1 MPQLIARRLMTLFAT
16 LIVTAMIVF
25 VALEILP
32 GDPAEV
38 MLGLNATPETVAAVR
53 ADLGLDKPAVVRFCS
68 WIYGLATGD
77 LGKSYAYRV
86 PVSELIAERLQVT
99 FPLTL
104 LAMLISTAVGIAAGL
119 IAASRA
125 GKWRDIVVMTLAEIG
140 LSVPNFWFGI
150 LFVLLFSVT
159 LQWLPAGGF
168 AGWDHGVIAG
178 FRSLILPAISLALPQ
193 AAIIARL
200 MRSAAIDA
208 LSEDWVRTARAKG
221 LTRGATLLKH
231 VLRNAMVPVVTILG
245 LQFSYLIA
253 GTIIIENVFAL
264 PGLGRLIFQAIG
276 DHDIIIVKDLV
287 VLFAGVVVIVNFIVD
302 LLYGLIDPRLRR
314 RAA

>member
-1 MPQLIARRLMTLFAT
+1 
-16 LIVTAMIVF
+16 V
-25 VALEILP
+25 
-32 GDPAEV
+32 
-38 MLGLNATPETVAAVR
+38 
-53 ADLGLDKPAVVRFCS
+53 
-68 WIYGLATGD
+68 
-77 LGKSYAYRV
+77 
-86 PVSELIAERLQVT
+86 
-99 FPLTL
+99 
-104 LAMLISTAVGIAAGL
+104 
-119 IAASRA
+119 
-125 GKWRDIVVMTLAEIG
+125 
-140 LSVPNFWFGI
+140 
-150 LFVLLFSVT
+150 
-159 LQWLPAGGF
+159 
-168 AGWDHGVIAG
+168 
-178 FRSLILPAISLALPQ
+178 PQ

>member
-1 MPQLIARRLMTLFAT
+1 MPQLIARRLITLVAT
-16 LIVTAMIVF
+16 LIVTATIVF

-38 MLGLNATPETVAAVR
+38 MLGLNATPDTVAAVR
-53 ADLGLDKPAVVRFCS
+53 ADLGLDKPAIVRFGT

-104 LAMLISTAVGIAAGL
+104 LAMVISTAIGIPAGL

-150 LFVLLFSVT
+150 LFVLLFAVT

-168 AGWDHGVIAG
+168 AGWDQGIIAG
-178 FRSLILPAISLALPQ
+178 IRSLLLPAISLALPQ

-276 DHDIIIVKDLV
+276 DHDIIVVKDLV
-287 VLFAGVVVIVNFIVD
+287 VIFAGVVVIVNFIVD

>member
-1 MPQLIARRLMTLFAT
+1 MPQLIARRLITLFAT
-16 LIVTAMIVF
+16 LIVTATIVF
-25 VALEILP
+25 VALEILS

-53 ADLGLDKPAVVRFCS
+53 ADLGLDKPAVVRFGS

-77 LGKSYAYRV
+77 LGRSYAYRV
-86 PVSELIAERLQVT
+86 PVSELVVERLQVT

-104 LAMLISTAVGIAAGL
+104 MAMVISTAIGIPAGL
-119 IAASRA
+119 VAASRA

-168 AGWDHGVIAG
+168 AGWDHGVFAG
-178 FRSLILPAISLALPQ
+178 LRSLLLPAISLALPQ

-276 DHDIIIVKDLV
+276 DHDIIVVKDLV
-287 VLFAGVVVIVNFIVD
+287 VIFAGIVVVVNFIVD

-314 RAA
+314 RVA

>member
-1 MPQLIARRLMTLFAT
+1 MPQLIARRLITLVAT

-53 ADLGLDKPAVVRFCS
+53 ADLGLDKPAVVRFGS
-68 WIYGLATGD
+68 WMYGLATGD

-104 LAMLISTAVGIAAGL
+104 LAMLISTAVGIPAGL

-178 FRSLILPAISLALPQ
+178 FRSLLLPAISLALPQ

-208 LSEDWVRTARAKG
+208 LNEDWVRTARAKG

-231 VLRNAMVPVVTILG
+231 VLRNAMVPVITILG

-276 DHDIIIVKDLV
+276 DHDIIVVKDLV
-287 VLFAGVVVIVNFIVD
+287 VLFAGIVVIVNFIVD

>member
-1 MPQLIARRLMTLFAT
+1 MPQLIARRLITLVAT
-16 LIVTAMIVF
+16 LIVTATIVF

-38 MLGLNATPETVAAVR
+38 MLGLNATPDTVAAVR
-53 ADLGLDKPAVVRFCS
+53 ADLGLDKPAIVRFGT

-104 LAMLISTAVGIAAGL
+104 LAMVISTAIGIPAGL
-119 IAASRA
+119 VAASRA

-150 LFVLLFSVT
+150 LFVLLFAVT

-168 AGWDHGVIAG
+168 AGWDQGIIAG
-178 FRSLILPAISLALPQ
+178 IRSLLLPAISLALPQ

-276 DHDIIIVKDLV
+276 DHDIIVVKDLV
-287 VLFAGVVVIVNFIVD
+287 VIFAGVVVIVNFIVD

>member
-53 ADLGLDKPAVVRFCS
+53 ADLGLDKPAVVRFGS